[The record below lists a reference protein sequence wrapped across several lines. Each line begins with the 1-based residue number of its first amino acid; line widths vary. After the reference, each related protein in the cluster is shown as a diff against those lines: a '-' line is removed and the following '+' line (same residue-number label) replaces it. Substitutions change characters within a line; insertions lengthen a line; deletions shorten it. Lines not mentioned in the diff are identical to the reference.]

1 MVIRTDDLHDVPRA
15 RAPVDR
21 VSLRVRQVCDAVGSF
36 IEYWGF
42 KAIHGRIWTLL
53 ALSTSPMTQVEVADF
68 LDVSRSLVSGAMAE
82 LLAHGLVRPMEEHR
96 NAPYTAVVDVW
107 PTIADVLREREWM
120 LVEAARVALEGALE
134 AAEMSRETPPRFAV
148 ERMRFLLR
156 MTEIAQA
163 FLRILMNL
171 RVPRKL
177 EGIGGWLK
185 DTAKFLQ
192 GIGTL

>member
-1 MVIRTDDLHDVPRA
+1 MVIRFEEPSDLPRA
-15 RAPVDR
+15 RVSVDR
-21 VSLRVRQVCDAVGSF
+21 LSVRVRQVCDAVGDF

-68 LDVSRSLVSGAMAE
+68 LEVSRSLVSGAMSE
-82 LLAHGLVRPMEEHR
+82 LMSHGLVRPTEEHR
-96 NAPYTAVVDVW
+96 NAPYTAVLDVW
-107 PTIADVLREREWM
+107 PTISDVLRGREWM
-120 LVEAARVALEGALE
+120 LVESARMALEGAVE
-134 AAEMSRETPPRFAV
+134 AAELSREAPPRFAV
-148 ERMRFLLR
+148 ERMKFLLR

-177 EGIGGWLK
+177 EGLGGWLK

-192 GIGTL
+192 GIGSL

>member
-1 MVIRTDDLHDVPRA
+1 MTMRLEESTEAPRGRTPT
-15 RAPVDR
+15 DR
-21 VSLRVRQVCDAVGSF
+21 LSVRVRQVCDAVGSF

-42 KAIHGRIWTLL
+42 KAIHGRIWALL
-53 ALSTSPMTQVEVADF
+53 ALSTAPMTQVEVADF

-82 LLAHGLVRPMEEHR
+82 LLEHGLVRPTADHR
-96 NAPYTAVVDVW
+96 NAPYVAVVDVW
-107 PTIADVLREREWM
+107 PTISDVLRGREWM
-120 LVEAARVALEGALE
+120 LVESARVALEGAIE
-134 AAEMSRETPPRFAV
+134 AVEMSSDMPPRFAV

-156 MTEIAQA
+156 MTEIAQT

-177 EGIGGWLK
+177 EGLGGWLK

-192 GIGTL
+192 GLAAV